1 MKNCLKT
8 SFKGDDYGIYSGRFI
23 SDSIFFNHSRAFGLS
38 ENSIAIFSISFRSFR
53 TAIGLTYSRVIKM
66 PGTLSEA
73 PGDSQTRQEREG
85 DMSPSNVQN
94 LSYQHNPEYIRR
106 QHNVRM
112 MTLELEEGEREAAL
126 EKTIREFPLFVPD
139 DGPNFLTLP
148 GGIGPGSRL
157 RIEAKKGRIQITRGP
172 KN

>member
-1 MKNCLKT
+1 
-8 SFKGDDYGIYSGRFI
+8 
-23 SDSIFFNHSRAFGLS
+23 
-38 ENSIAIFSISFRSFR
+38 
-53 TAIGLTYSRVIKM
+53 M

-112 MTLELEEGEREAAL
+112 MALELEEGEREAAL